1 MIRNSRF
8 FSVAA
13 VLLGLLTSGNLASAQ
28 DVLKLGDPAPGFQAQ
43 DDSGKEWKSSEH
55 VGKKVIVVYFYPA
68 DMTGGCTKQACGF
81 RDDMKSL
88 VEKGVEVVGVSGD
101 SVRNHQLFKKAHEL
115 NFALIADTNGKVA
128 EAFGVPVTPG
138 EKTVKATID
147 GKEESLT
154 RTVTTAR
161 WTFVIDKS
169 GKIAAINKMV
179 KAAEDSKAI
188 IELVDGL
195 SAK

>member
-1 MIRNSRF
+1 MIRIARS

-13 VLLGLLTSGNLASAQ
+13 ALLALFASFNLASANEG
-28 DVLKLGDPAPGFQAQ
+28 LKVGDPVPGFQAQ
-43 DDSGKEWKSSEH
+43 DDSGKDWKSSEH

-88 VEKGVEVVGVSGD
+88 AEKGVEVVGVSGD

-128 EAFGVPVTPG
+128 EAFGVPVMPG
-138 EKTVKATID
+138 EKTVKAVID

-169 GKIAAINKMV
+169 GKIASINKMV

-188 IELVDGL
+188 IELIGSL

>member
-1 MIRNSRF
+1 MIRITRF
-8 FSVAA
+8 LSVATT
-13 VLLGLLTSGNLASAQ
+13 LLGMFANVNLASAEERLM
-28 DVLKLGDPAPGFQAQ
+28 VGDPAPGFQAQ
-43 DDSGKEWKSSEH
+43 DDSGKDWKSSDH

-101 SVRNHQLFKKAHEL
+101 SVKNHQLFKKAHEL

-128 EAFGVPVTPG
+128 EAFGVPVTQG
-138 EKTVKATID
+138 EKTVKAVID

-188 IELVDGL
+188 MELVDSL